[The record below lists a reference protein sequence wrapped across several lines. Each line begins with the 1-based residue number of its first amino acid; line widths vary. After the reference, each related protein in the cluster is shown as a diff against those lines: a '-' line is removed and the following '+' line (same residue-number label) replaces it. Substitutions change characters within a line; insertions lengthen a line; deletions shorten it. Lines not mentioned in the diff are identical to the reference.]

1 MRSVFS
7 RGVRCSGTILLFLSL
22 VLFPPGLGAL
32 TDLYWELPAAFS
44 GAPGSFPVSASNG
57 NLSVIAWQ
65 EPSAL
70 SPDSRESSRITV
82 SLGLKSPGLPW
93 RILPNV
99 AGPYGYTGAEPAIL
113 SLALDKQ
120 GRILIA
126 AAVSA
131 TQTEI
136 LLSEDEG
143 QSFSSCRLD
152 MGSESS
158 VAPRVM
164 VRSDGGYLLFVT
176 RSLGESLS
184 IYYSRS
190 DDARTWSPFQAFV
203 EDPSLR
209 LSFLPVH
216 AALDSRDYVIFQSL
230 MPGRETAPAF
240 QLFLKMSD
248 DGGLSWTPSR
258 RITGFRDPAGN
269 TGDDP
274 ERFDNQRAHIIP
286 WDGRL
291 FLTWE
296 RRYGTGYPQIYSAVF
311 DREGSLAG
319 AVERIN
325 RDSAHCNNPVAFLY
339 RGSPMVIWFDNR
351 RRGNRVYLAQHNGV
365 NWLNHD
371 LSGSSGEASFG
382 RPVVDGEELFVFWQN
397 SSQNT
402 GRIYALFPDLS
413 VKPPSLAAG
422 NFIPSGRGRGER
434 IQVSWNDPGDSSG
447 ILGYSYVLGRFAE
460 DSPPREILIENRN
473 GETQFLDIHIP
484 EDGSWY
490 LSVIAR
496 DFAGNW
502 SDPARVGYIRDI
514 TPPSAA
520 AIIPPETDGK
530 GFLLSNTFSLEWN
543 PPPASDIAGYTWEL
557 EYLGSVTLLE
567 DLEGE
572 EFQAAGAEH
581 FPPPVLPPRIMGKDY
596 YASFDNRDDG
606 LWRFTVSAI
615 DEVGNIGPPSSLFFK
630 TDKYIPRTYITYVEA
645 VQDEQG
651 VFSARIIGRGFSQG
665 GSITR
670 LILDQDGLPPYDRE
684 YFLSRGEFRVASDR
698 EIDSFVTENLG
709 EGLYRVG
716 VEHPLRGLF
725 FTPPLAAVDETGTV
739 KFGDYSR
746 LWKPAWTFREG
757 RKWAF
762 DPDLLIL
769 YAVLLMCFASL
780 FALIRGAAGAI
791 LDSRT
796 LRMEAAALLTGDF
809 MPWEKKKSVSKIRRR
824 GISLRLKLASFTV
837 VLVLV
842 VVVIV
847 AAPLYFMMTRT
858 QQVTLFRGLWNRS
871 AVLLEG
877 LASSARAYFPSRNLL
892 ELGFLPAQIAAV
904 PEARYV
910 TITGYNSGATVFDD
924 HVWTTND
931 PDILSKIDTAE
942 LQPGV
947 SRLTDTLSPRLADI
961 SRRLNE
967 EARRQVVDLSRSIS
981 ELNREG
987 ASLALMADTASRRRL
1002 EDIQV
1007 TSRSLEARLTARL
1020 AEIAQEIGSEPAF
1033 SLDISGQPEDCRYIL
1048 FKPVLY
1054 CQGDEDY
1061 YFRGLIR
1068 LEVSTESILAQ
1079 IAEGQWQVLR
1089 VILLVAL
1096 AALSLG
1102 TLGALALSGLIIRP
1116 ILRLVSHVERIRDTE
1131 DKANLEGV
1139 EIEIRS
1145 HDDLAVLG
1153 GTINDMTHGLVKA
1166 AIAASDLSI
1175 GKEIQKKFIPLDLNQ
1190 EGDKL
1195 SSGFKDT
1202 KSIQFFGYYEGA
1214 KGVSG
1219 DYFDYQDLDGRYYAI
1234 IKCDVAGKGIPAALI
1249 MIQVATMFL
1258 NYFKQ
1263 WKPTARGMHIEEVVY
1278 QINEFIE
1285 TLGFKGRFAAFALCL
1300 LDSQTGIARFCN
1312 AGDNLIHIFD
1322 ASENRVKTVSL
1333 PETPATGVLPNF
1345 LVESKGGYQV
1355 QSMTLDPG
1363 DILFLYTD
1371 GIEEAKRGFRS
1382 ADFKEIPCTEGNAPA
1397 DTPHGNHV
1405 VGQENEE
1412 LGSDRVEEIIN
1423 SVMNRQVYTLRKWH
1437 NPEGEDRELIF
1448 DFGSCRGTVE
1458 EVIMALVSVEKIFRC
1473 YRDPKADD
1481 TSRILV
1487 DKKVDAFLK
1496 AHFLQYRNY
1505 CSRSREVPGNDAYM
1519 YYTYMKEDEQY
1530 DDLTILG
1537 IKRK

>member
-1 MRSVFS
+1 VA
-7 RGVRCSGTILLFLSL
+7 LPFLCL
-22 VLFPPGLGAL
+22 ALFPPLLGAL
-32 TDLYWELPAAFS
+32 TDLYWELPAPFS
-44 GAPGSFPVSASNG
+44 GAAASFPVSASNG

-65 EPSAL
+65 ESSAV
-70 SPDSRESSRITV
+70 SVSV
-82 SLGLKSPGLPW
+82 SLGLKSPGGPW

-99 AGPYGYTGAEPAIL
+99 AGPYAYAGAEPAML

-120 GRILIA
+120 DRILIA
-126 AAVSA
+126 VAVSTA
-131 TQTEI
+131 QAEI
-136 LLSEDEG
+136 LVSEDRG
-143 QSFSSCRLD
+143 QSFFSYRLD
-152 MGSESS
+152 MGGESS
-158 VAPRVM
+158 VAPRV
-164 VRSDGGYLLFVT
+164 VARSDGGYLLFVT

-184 IYYSRS
+184 VYYSRS
-190 DDARTWSPFQAFV
+190 DDARTWDPFRAFV
-203 EDPSLR
+203 EDPSLQIN
-209 LSFLPVH
+209 FLPVH

-230 MPGRETAPAF
+230 MPGRETVPSF

-258 RITGFRDPAGN
+258 RITGFRDPVSN
-269 TGDDP
+269 TGADP
-274 ERFDNQRAHIIP
+274 ERFDNQRAHIVP

-296 RRYGTGYPQIYSAVF
+296 RRYGTGSPQIYSAVL
-311 DREGSLAG
+311 DREGFLAG
-319 AVERIN
+319 AVERVN
-325 RDSAHCNNPVAFLY
+325 RGTAYCNNPVAFLC
-339 RGSPMVIWFDNR
+339 RGNPMVVWFDNR
-351 RRGNRVYLAQHNGV
+351 QRGNRVYLAQHNGV
-365 NWLNHD
+365 NWLNYD

-382 RPVVDGEELFVFWQN
+382 RPVADEDGLFVFWQN
-397 SSQNT
+397 NSRNT
-402 GRIYALFPDLS
+402 GHIYSLFPD
-413 VKPPSLAAG
+413 VTAEPPLLRAG
-422 NFIPSGRGRGER
+422 NFSPSGRGRGER

-447 ILGYSYVLGRFAE
+447 ILGYSYFLSRFEE
-460 DSPPREILIENRN
+460 DSPPREILVENRN
-473 GETQFLDIHIP
+473 GETQFLDLRIP

-502 SDPARVGYIRDI
+502 SEPARIEYIRDT
-514 TPPSAA
+514 TPPPAA

-530 GFLLSNTFSLEWN
+530 GFLPSNTFSLEWN

-557 EYLGSVTLLE
+557 EYLGSAVLS
-567 DLEGE
+567 GE
-572 EFQAAGAEH
+572 EL
-581 FPPPVLPPRIMGKDY
+581 FPPPVLPPRIMGEDRS
-596 YASFDNRDDG
+596 ASFDNQDDG
-606 LWRFTVSAI
+606 LWRFTVSAV
-615 DEVGNIGPPSSLFFK
+615 DEVGNIGLPSSLFFK
-630 TDKYIPRTYITYVEA
+630 TGKYIPHTYITYVDA
-645 VQDEQG
+645 FQDEQG

-665 GSITR
+665 GSIAR

-698 EIDSFVTENLG
+698 EIDNFVTENI
-709 EGLYRVG
+709 EKGLYRVG

-725 FTPPLAAVDETGTV
+725 FTPPLVAVDETGTV

-746 LWKPAWTFREG
+746 LWKPAWTFRES
-757 RKWAF
+757 RRWSF
-762 DPDLLIL
+762 DSDLLIL
-769 YAVLLMCFASL
+769 YTVLLMCLASL
-780 FALIRGAAGAI
+780 FALVRGAAGVMS
-791 LDSRT
+791 DSRA
-796 LRMEAAALLTGDF
+796 LRLEAAALLTGDL

-824 GISLRLKLASFTV
+824 GISLRVKLASFTV

-842 VVVIV
+842 VVVMV
-847 AAPLYFMMTRT
+847 SAPLYFMMTRT
-858 QQVTLFRGLWNRS
+858 QQETLLRGLWNRS

-877 LASSARAYFPSRNLL
+877 LASSARAYLPSRNLL

-904 PEARYV
+904 PEAQYV
-910 TITGYNSGATVFDD
+910 TITGYSSGTTVFDD

-931 PDILSKIDTAE
+931 PGILSKIDTAE

-947 SRLTDTLSPRLADI
+947 SRLADTLSPRLADI
-961 SRRLNE
+961 SRELNE
-967 EARRQVVDLSRSIS
+967 EARQQVGDLSRSIS
-981 ELNREG
+981 ALNQEG
-987 ASLALMADTASRRRL
+987 TSLALGSDAASRQRL

-1007 TSRSLEARLTARL
+1007 TSRSLETRLTALL
-1020 AEIAQEIGSEPAF
+1020 AEISQEIGSEPAF
-1033 SLDISGQPEDCRYIL
+1033 SLAISGQPADRRYIL

-1054 CQGDEDY
+1054 RQGDEDY

-1068 LEVSTESILAQ
+1068 LEVSTEPILAQ

-1096 AALSLG
+1096 VALGLG

-1116 ILRLVSHVERIRDTE
+1116 ILRLVSHVEQIRDTE
-1131 DKANLEGV
+1131 DKAKLEGV

-1145 HDDLAVLG
+1145 HDELAVLG
-1153 GTINDMTHGLVKA
+1153 STINDMTRGLVKA

-1202 KSIQFFGYYEGA
+1202 KNIQFFGYYEGA

-1285 TLGFKGRFAAFALCL
+1285 TLGFKGRFAAFTLCL
-1300 LDSQTGIARFCN
+1300 LDSQTGITRFCN

-1322 ASENRVKTVSL
+1322 ASENRVKTVSF

-1355 QSMTLDPG
+1355 QSVTLDPG

-1371 GIEEAKRGFRS
+1371 GIEEAKRRFRNT
-1382 ADFKEIPCTEGNAPA
+1382 DFREIPCTEGNAPA
-1397 DTPHGNHV
+1397 GTPHGNHV
-1405 VGQENEE
+1405 AGQENEE
-1412 LGSDRVEEIIN
+1412 LGPDRVEEIIN
-1423 SVMNRQVYTLRKWH
+1423 SVMNRRVYTLRKWH
-1437 NPEGEDRELIF
+1437 NPEGDDRELSF
-1448 DFGSCRGTVE
+1448 DFGSCRETVE
-1458 EVIMALVSVEKIFRC
+1458 DVIMALVSVERIFRC

-1505 CSRSREVPGNDAYM
+1505 CSRSREVPGNDAYV
-1519 YYTYMKEDEQY
+1519 YYTYIKEDEQY